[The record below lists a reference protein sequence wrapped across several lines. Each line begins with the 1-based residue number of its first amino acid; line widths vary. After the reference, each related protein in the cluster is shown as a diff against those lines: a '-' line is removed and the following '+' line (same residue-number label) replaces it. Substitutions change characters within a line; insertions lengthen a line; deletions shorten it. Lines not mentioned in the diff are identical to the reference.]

1 MIQPMKK
8 IIYILCMALM
18 AVACAKELVDPG
30 FNTIVDEHDPVY
42 PDGAAVD
49 VYFSVPIPPTTRADM
64 GDLPDIDDMHV
75 AVFDASGALKQYEK
89 AEITD
94 VTGNGV
100 SNAAYFKVRL
110 LLKSTECRLH
120 FLANGPQKSTV
131 TGGMEST
138 LAQQWVTEYP
148 EGAYWQ
154 RIILP
159 EGITAYSFSNLK
171 EDGNPYDPEVANTI
185 TFWYFERTD
194 AESGAKYYEHVSANT
209 TGALHTSYQILFNSY
224 GAPYYL
230 VEMTGAGIQ
239 TVNVGDYVN
248 AKGEKILDG
257 TGYFQSTT
265 VTGAVKSVPLVRNFA
280 RLKVVAGEGNFTP
293 KEYYLMNIP
302 DKGTIAPYSAEA
314 GFVPEY
320 SVSYYQPAASGQTF
334 VSEDP
339 MIYINTEEAT
349 KDYDGLVASLTGSR
363 YPANMPSTAS
373 LIQTADEV
381 AELTPHA
388 IPTTWTKYNVAES
401 GTSLENTPSAFL
413 YERGLPNKNQDP
425 TYLLIG
431 GTLRGHTGERWFKVE
446 LTNHLGQYFKILR
459 DITYFLEIGQID
471 GSDGYPSAVEAA
483 LGTPVSDVSNSVATE
498 NLEQISDGKGTSMW
512 VSYIDYVSTNPDGE
526 EKAILYK
533 VYQTSSNVNA
543 ALNPVIGEGESAKSR
558 YTLSFTPEYDASD
571 ETSTA
576 AISSFVVEDSEYS
589 GTDTPDGK
597 GDWRRAVV
605 KLRPAASGKNFTSE
619 LTISGITT
627 DGETTGSGKSL
638 SRKVKFHVMSTQR
651 FITLSATPLQSE
663 AIGQETKLTIKL
675 PTGLGFSMF
684 PLILR
689 IEAENNNLNPVA
701 SKNLDAN
708 GDPIDLPVSPSG
720 SYFSGG
726 NSFGFLFTI
735 NYTDYYDRENET
747 NPYHDT
753 FELYFKT
760 TKDYT
765 NSTTGSNAT
774 WISVTDEPNANGSR
788 YFFYKP
794 DDLSQLYNPSVN
806 YAVTYLRSS
815 ANLIAVTPESQN
827 VAPGVLTAT
836 FNVNTDNDTSWI
848 VEGGD
853 DVTVSPTGGTGPG
866 IVTMTF
872 PANISTATMP
882 RTATVKVMD
891 GTDVIASKTATVN
904 QAGIYVRF
912 NGTSASVAAT
922 ATYYDIELSTNAAWN
937 ASVVQTRA
945 GDGPSLDK
953 EAGTGDDTIRLSF
966 PANDTEQA
974 REYTV
979 TVSVPNTNISE
990 TFTVTQKRKASYSVN
1005 LSNWQAATASANP
1018 DANLYEAYM
1027 SQNNLGDRSVSTMS
1041 LTLTGY
1047 DEFVIYIASDGET
1060 SSSGNAYDYLVVR
1073 RDALTS
1079 WSNPRTNAIASTY
1092 SEHNSGVPSSLNGY
1106 TKVTIPLDGGTNTIY
1121 IQYGKDQNQKSGTD
1135 KGYILIPKNQ

>member
-30 FNTIVDEHDPVY
+30 FNTMVDEHDPVY

-138 LAQQWVTEYP
+138 LVQQWVTEYP

-265 VTGAVKSVPLVRNFA
+265 VTGAVSSVPLVRNFA
-280 RLKVVAGEGNFTP
+280 RLKVVAGDGNFTP
-293 KEYYLMNIP
+293 TEYYLMNIP

-431 GTLRGHTGERWFKVE
+431 GRLRGHTGERWFKVE

-605 KLRPAASGKNFTSE
+605 KLRPAASGKNYTSE

-663 AIGQETKLTIKL
+663 ASGQETKLTIKL

-912 NGTSASVAAT
+912 NGTSASVAA
-922 ATYYDIELSTNAAWN
+922 ADTYYDIELSTNAAWT
-937 ASVVQTRA
+937 ASVAQTRA
-945 GDGPSLDK
+945 DDGPSLDK

-966 PANDTEQA
+966 PANDTEQS
-974 REYTV
+974 REYKV
-979 TVSVPNTNISE
+979 TISVPNSTVSE
-990 TFTVTQKRKASYSVN
+990 TFTVTHRKVPQPIERSFNTNNSTFTSSNSTFVYNGSYSDELSIT
-1005 LSNWQAATASANP
+1005 LSNPNGNPRNDHLRLNANSVVTFN
-1018 DANLYEAYM
+1018 ANTISKIVITYVNGYG
-1027 SQNNLGDRSVSTMS
+1027 STVSVSSGGGDVSTNTNS
-1041 LTLTGY
+1041 RTWTWTPKDSVPSTNTVALR
-1047 DEFVIYIASDGET
+1047 I
-1060 SSSGNAYDYLVVR
+1060 SSATRISSMKVTYLV
-1073 RDALTS
+1073 DEL
-1079 WSNPRTNAIASTY
+1079 
-1092 SEHNSGVPSSLNGY
+1092 
-1106 TKVTIPLDGGTNTIY
+1106 
-1121 IQYGKDQNQKSGTD
+1121 
-1135 KGYILIPKNQ
+1135 

>member
-30 FNTIVDEHDPVY
+30 FNTMVDEHDPVY
-42 PDGAAVD
+42 PDGATVD

-64 GDLPDIDDMHV
+64 ADLPDIDDMHV
-75 AVFDASGALKQYEK
+75 AVFDASGSLKQYEK
-89 AEITD
+89 AEITN
-94 VTGNGV
+94 VAGNGV
-100 SNAAYFKVRL
+100 ANAAYFKVRL

-120 FLANGPQKSTV
+120 FLANGPQKNTI
-131 TGGMEST
+131 TGGMESA
-138 LAQQWVTEYP
+138 LVQQWVTEYP

-159 EGITAYSFSNLK
+159 EGITAYSFSSTK
-171 EDGNPYDPEVANTI
+171 EDGSAWATGDYL
-185 TFWYFERTD
+185 YFYYLERTED
-194 AESGAKYYEHVSANT
+194 GITYYDHVSQGYSGAKEAH
-209 TGALHTSYQILFNSY
+209 YQILFNSY
-224 GAPYYL
+224 GAPYYV
-230 VEMTGAGIQ
+230 VEVPGAGTQ

-265 VTGAVKSVPLVRNFA
+265 VTGAVSSVPLVRNFA
-280 RLKVVAGEGNFTP
+280 RLKVVAGDGNFTP
-293 KEYYLMNIP
+293 TEYYLMNIP

-320 SVSYYQPAASGQTF
+320 SVSYYQATASGQTF

-339 MIYINTEEAT
+339 MIYIKSEEAT

-363 YPANMPSTAS
+363 YLANMPSTAS
-373 LIQTADEV
+373 LIQTVDEV
-381 AELTPHA
+381 AALEPVA
-388 IPTTWTKYNVAES
+388 IPTTWTKYTVPES
-401 GTSLENTPSAFL
+401 GTSMENVPSAFL
-413 YERGLPNKNQDP
+413 YERGLPNKDQDP

-431 GTLRGHTGERWFKVE
+431 GTLRGHTEERWFKVE

-471 GSDGYPSAVEAA
+471 GSEGYATAVEAA
-483 LGTPVSDVSNSVATE
+483 LGSPVSDVSNSVATE

-526 EKAILYK
+526 QKAILYK
-533 VYQTSSNVNA
+533 VYQTSSSTNA
-543 ALNPVIGEGESAKSR
+543 ALNPMIGEGESATSR
-558 YTLSFTPEYDASD
+558 YTLSFTPEYDESD
-571 ETSTA
+571 ETCAA
-576 AISSFVVEDSEYS
+576 AISAFVLEDSAYS

-605 KLRPAASGKNFTSE
+605 QLRPAASGKIYYSE
-619 LTISGITT
+619 LTISGITA
-627 DGETTGSGKSL
+627 DGETNDSGKSL

-774 WISVTDEPNANGSR
+774 WISVTDEPNANGGR

-815 ANLIAVTPESQN
+815 ANLIAVTPESQD

-853 DVTVSPTGGTGPG
+853 DVTVSPTGGTGSG

-912 NGTSASVAAT
+912 NGTSASVAA
-922 ATYYDIELSTNAAWN
+922 ADTYYDIELSTNAAWT
-937 ASVVQTRA
+937 ASVAQTRA
-945 GDGPSLDK
+945 DDGPSLDK

-966 PANDTEQA
+966 PANDTEQI

-979 TVSVPNTNISE
+979 TISVPNTSISE
-990 TFTVTQKRKASYSVN
+990 TFTVTQKRAASYTVN
-1005 LSNWQAATASANP
+1005 LNNWQAATASANP
-1018 DANLYEAYM
+1018 DPSLYDAYM
-1027 SQNNLGDRSVSTMS
+1027 SENDLGNSSISTMS
-1041 LTLTGY
+1041 LTLEGY
-1047 DEFVIYIASDGET
+1047 DEFVIYIASDGEYNSRNRT
-1060 SSSGNAYDYLVVR
+1060 AYDYLVVR
-1073 RDALTS
+1073 RTALTR
-1079 WSNPRTNAIASTY
+1079 WNNATNNAIASTY
-1092 SEHNSGVPSSLNGY
+1092 TEHYSGVPSSLNGY

-1121 IQYGKDQNQKSGTD
+1121 IQYGKDSSSSDGTD

>member
-1 MIQPMKK
+1 
-8 IIYILCMALM
+8 
-18 AVACAKELVDPG
+18 
-30 FNTIVDEHDPVY
+30 
-42 PDGAAVD
+42 
-49 VYFSVPIPPTTRADM
+49 
-64 GDLPDIDDMHV
+64 
-75 AVFDASGALKQYEK
+75 
-89 AEITD
+89 
-94 VTGNGV
+94 
-100 SNAAYFKVRL
+100 
-110 LLKSTECRLH
+110 
-120 FLANGPQKSTV
+120 
-131 TGGMEST
+131 
-138 LAQQWVTEYP
+138 
-148 EGAYWQ
+148 
-154 RIILP
+154 
-159 EGITAYSFSNLK
+159 
-171 EDGNPYDPEVANTI
+171 
-185 TFWYFERTD
+185 
-194 AESGAKYYEHVSANT
+194 
-209 TGALHTSYQILFNSY
+209 
-224 GAPYYL
+224 
-230 VEMTGAGIQ
+230 
-239 TVNVGDYVN
+239 
-248 AKGEKILDG
+248 
-257 TGYFQSTT
+257 
-265 VTGAVKSVPLVRNFA
+265 
-280 RLKVVAGEGNFTP
+280 
-293 KEYYLMNIP
+293 
-302 DKGTIAPYSAEA
+302 
-314 GFVPEY
+314 
-320 SVSYYQPAASGQTF
+320 
-334 VSEDP
+334 
-339 MIYINTEEAT
+339 
-349 KDYDGLVASLTGSR
+349 
-363 YPANMPSTAS
+363 
-373 LIQTADEV
+373 
-381 AELTPHA
+381 
-388 IPTTWTKYNVAES
+388 
-401 GTSLENTPSAFL
+401 LENTPSAFL

-627 DGETTGSGKSL
+627 DGETTGSGKFL

-651 FITLSATPLQSE
+651 FIKLAATPLQSE
-663 AIGQETKLTIKL
+663 AVGQETKLTIQL

-689 IEAENNNLNPVA
+689 IEAENNNLNPVP

-735 NYTDYYDRENET
+735 NYTDYYDRENEA

-753 FELYFKT
+753 FELWFKT

-765 NSTTGSNAT
+765 TATGTNAT

-912 NGTSASVAAT
+912 NSASASVAA
-922 ATYYDIELSTNAAWN
+922 ADTYYDIELSTNAAWT
-937 ASVVQTRA
+937 ASVAQTRA
-945 GDGPSLDK
+945 DDGPSLDK
-953 EAGTGDDTIRLSF
+953 EAGTGDDTIRLSI

-974 REYTV
+974 REYAV
-979 TVSVPNTNISE
+979 TVSVPNTSISE
-990 TFTVTQKRKASYSVN
+990 TFIVTQRKKPTSVTRTLSIGSGTINNSYEYHGSFDSEISLSFEGVNSRNNASYITLNKSNNSMSV
-1005 LSNWQAATASANP
+1005 SANSISKIVINYQ
-1018 DANLYEAYM
+1018 ANPA
-1027 SQNNLGDRSVSTMS
+1027 NNPSVLSGGGTVSTNNNV
-1041 LTLTGY
+1041 TTWNA
-1047 DEFVIYIASDGET
+1047 ASG
-1060 SSSGNAYDYLVVR
+1060 SSSNSVKLS
-1073 RDALTS
+1073 L
-1079 WSNPRTNAIASTY
+1079 NRTNGNNNSRPQISSVAITY
-1092 SEHNSGVPSSLNGY
+1092 LSD
-1106 TKVTIPLDGGTNTIY
+1106 ID
-1121 IQYGKDQNQKSGTD
+1121 
-1135 KGYILIPKNQ
+1135 